1 MAGCGR
7 RAGLFLLGL
16 ALSLSAWQTGWAQS
30 SNGAFV
36 GVARDGAGQGLPGAT
51 IVVRNEATG
60 FTTGANTNV
69 DGRFEIRQV
78 PTGGPYSVSAQII
91 GYGTVKKTGYQ
102 VDIGSTVRVDFAL
115 VEKATELQEVVV
127 SDREQAVNRV
137 SPLGMSTRLSTIEM
151 RNMPSTGRSF
161 TDLNTLAPTV
171 NSIPTTNSIS
181 IGAARASSTA
191 ITLDGASIRGM
202 TFGGLL
208 ARTPVSMEAIR
219 EYEVSTNNYSVLE
232 GRQAGGAI
240 NAITKSGTN
249 NWTGSAFYYLRNNRS
264 YNILGTQIRLTPE
277 LNYANQPIRDFRTA
291 QYGFSVGGPIIK
303 DKLHFFAAVDIE
315 DQTNQTAILDVRPG
329 TEAVEQISQANLD
342 RFVNVIR
349 TQYGSDP
356 NQPQYG
362 IFRGSPTNRT
372 VFARLDWQINPVHRL
387 TWRNNAFWNYTPF
400 TQGGATA
407 VDPAG
412 VWDAYGNTKF
422 YSAQTM
428 LSLRSMFSPKLTN
441 EFKLQYMQQR
451 RDARAN
457 STLPRGQVTITSSAT
472 AATPTTPATP
482 AFGTRTFQFGGSRIV
497 PEDHTERQIQLVNN
511 TYLQK
516 GKFFFTF
523 GTDNLLTFT
532 DITNTNEQG
541 GLFLFGNLD
550 SLERRRPTEYTR
562 LTPNGTNLREG
573 KYSPRMNIQALD
585 LSFYAMADWN
595 LTKNISA
602 NVGLRYDATA
612 FLNKPAANREVSN
625 TLQRQTNRMA
635 ADWNNIQPRVQ
646 ASWDIKGD
654 QTSVLRIGGGGYA
667 ANLVHYVHLNN
678 ILQDGITL
686 TDQFIGT
693 VRDAT
698 SGAVVSRP
706 PTPDYPGYA
715 NGSAQVPGVGA
726 GGTRAPYVN
735 LVGDNFAAPYT
746 WKANVAFRHFVT
758 PTVYVGINAYYARTF
773 SNFIY
778 TDANLRNTPGFTLKN
793 ESNRPVFAP
802 APTANAATSPVIL
815 APVFPRNTDGTPNV
829 TGAGGFNGL
838 SAQRFLTRDA
848 SVVNQNPSLGRTL
861 ELNGRANVW
870 QRGIVLET
878 GIVLPKGG
886 SINATFTRNRTEDD
900 NSYDCCIARTSV
912 LTTIAGDPRNLSEN
926 RGGADTDF
934 RTKLVIY
941 GVTPMIKG
949 FRLSFRNILQGGLPF
964 TPRVFGDIVGD
975 GRGLFIDNNK
985 RAFVFD
991 PATIRANSNAT
1002 AYERQLATDMQFVL
1016 DNPNNIA
1023 RKMLNTN
1030 KGQIA
1035 PRNATY
1041 QSLFSQMDVRLSY
1054 TLNNDVWKG
1063 FGKNSLEVLAEVFNF
1078 GNLINPDRGSVR
1090 VVPGGNQ
1097 VLLQTLGIDQEALAQ
1112 GREQYAYRVNRNF
1125 GQTVLGGIPY
1135 QVQLGVRYIF
1145 Q

>member
-1 MAGCGR
+1 MKNHLLFSAAASGR
-7 RAGLFLLGL
+7 LARLFLSGLFLCV
-16 ALSLSAWQTGWAQS
+16 SAWQTGWAQS

-102 VDIGSTVRVDFAL
+102 MDIGSTVRVDFAM

-161 TDLNTLAPTV
+161 VDLNNLAPTV
-171 NSIPTTNSIS
+171 SSIPGVTSVS

-249 NWTGSAFYYLRNNRS
+249 SWTGSAFYYLRNNRS
-264 YNILGTQIRLTPE
+264 YDILGTQIRLTPE
-277 LNYANQPIRDFRTA
+277 LNYANQPIRDFRIA

-349 TQYGSDP
+349 TQYGSNP

-362 IFRGSPTNRT
+362 IFKGSPTNRT

-400 TQGGATA
+400 TQGGASA

-428 LSLRSMFSPKLTN
+428 LSLRSTFSPRLTN

-451 RDARAN
+451 RDAQAN
-457 STLPRGQVTITSSAT
+457 STLPRGQVTVTS
-472 AATPTTPATP
+472 PG
-482 AFGTRTFQFGGSRIV
+482 FGTRTFQFGGSRIV

-573 KYSPRMNIQALD
+573 KYSPRMNLRALD
-585 LSFYAMADWN
+585 LSVYAMADVN

-602 NVGLRYDATA
+602 NFGLRYDATA
-612 FLNKPAANREVSN
+612 FLNKPAANREVST

-693 VRDAT
+693 VKDAGGT
-698 SGAVVSRP
+698 VISRP
-706 PTPDYPGYA
+706 PTPNYPGYA
-715 NGSAQVPGVGA
+715 NGSVSVPGVEA

-773 SNFIY
+773 SNFVY
-778 TDANLRNTPGFTLKN
+778 TDANLKTNPEFVLAN
-793 ESNRPVFAP
+793 EGNRPVYAP
-802 APTANAATSPVIL
+802 RPTTNAGTSPVIL
-815 APVFPRNTDGTPNV
+815 APVFNAATFST
-829 TGAGGFNGL
+829 TA
-838 SAQRFLTRDA
+838 AQRFLTRDA
-848 SVVNQNPSLGRTL
+848 LVVNQNPSLGRTL

-870 QRGIVLET
+870 QRGIILET
-878 GIVLPKGG
+878 GIVLPRGG

-926 RGGADTDF
+926 RGGADIDF

-941 GVTPMIKG
+941 GVTPMVKG

-991 PATIRANSNAT
+991 PAAIRANANAT

-1112 GREQYAYRVNRNF
+1112 GRVQYAYRVNRNF
-1125 GQTVLGGIPY
+1125 GQTVLGGTPY